1 MSEQDERTETSIGSA
16 LTENIHNIL
25 LFIYSLPDTFTS
37 HFEMNT

>member
-25 LFIYSLPDTFTS
+25 LFIYSYIPIFLGR
-37 HFEMNT
+37 